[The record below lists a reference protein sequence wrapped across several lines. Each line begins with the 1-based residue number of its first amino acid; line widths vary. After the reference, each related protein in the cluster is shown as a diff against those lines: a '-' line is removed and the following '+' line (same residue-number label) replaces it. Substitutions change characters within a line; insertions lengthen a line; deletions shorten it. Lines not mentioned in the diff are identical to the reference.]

1 MYMWC
6 YRRFGS
12 YCVWLF
18 FQGCGTRIQTAARV
32 VAVKKCSARYVA
44 HSRKKVILCC
54 YDVCVFAGLCH
65 QDAVHITAI
74 LGESVVF
81 NCHVEFPGDHP
92 VPYVLQWEKKVG
104 ETVRHKTLFY
114 SSFVREWFGYQITA
128 KFWRLAAIALQ
139 PSSHKMSPVR
149 RTARLECL
157 FNDCVLTKNID
168 FNVRRG

>member
-1 MYMWC
+1 
-6 YRRFGS
+6 
-12 YCVWLF
+12 
-18 FQGCGTRIQTAARV
+18 
-32 VAVKKCSARYVA
+32 
-44 HSRKKVILCC
+44 
-54 YDVCVFAGLCH
+54 VFAGLCH

-128 KFWRLAAIALQ
+128 KF
-139 PSSHKMSPVR
+139 
-149 RTARLECL
+149 
-157 FNDCVLTKNID
+157 
-168 FNVRRG
+168 